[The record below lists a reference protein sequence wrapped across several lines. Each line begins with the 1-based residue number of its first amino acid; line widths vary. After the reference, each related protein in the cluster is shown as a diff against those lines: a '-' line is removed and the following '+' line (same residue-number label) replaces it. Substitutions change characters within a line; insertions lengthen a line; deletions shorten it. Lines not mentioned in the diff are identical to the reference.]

1 MTQLIIL
8 NGTAPNDGT
17 GDNLHT
23 TADKINKNFTELYG
37 RLGLTGSGSN
47 NAVNLTS
54 NGTGPTTVGSTG
66 SGANTFG
73 STGSGS
79 SNFGNT
85 GSGSGSSNFGNTGSG
100 SGSSNFGNGTGT
112 SGANN
117 FGGSG
122 NGANAFGGQN
132 PSSSAPNTF
141 GGSGTGANTFG
152 SPNSAAPNTFGGN
165 GANTFGNGSS
175 SNNTFITSEDPW
187 QLLYTNGSKQIDS
200 SQWLKVSTDSADT
213 AGKSLHLA
221 ASTYDLGF
229 GNSVKQRPIYFT
241 DPALAGGDATAYPS
255 KRVASV
261 RYYEQGASKGLF
273 LSPNYNYNDTAFP
286 DKGVGIWRQ
295 IDNGLLNTKVNLNAV
310 CDGPGLHGVQ
320 IGRGAIGFFQ
330 DLPSYAIVE
339 QRADAIKGLT
349 YIVIPGIHTDD
360 GSCYV
365 GQLSANPY
373 KNRDPAFTETKGIPY
388 WSLGYKASTQLI
400 ENAPAGGI
408 EKSERT
414 PGTEVLVWTVQN
426 RVGVNNTNPQ
436 YSLDVTGSV
445 NLTTQLLVNANAGTE
460 GQTLISHG
468 PSSPPTWGAVSL
480 STATNLS
487 GGGTG
492 SIPYQSSAGNTAML
506 SAGTN
511 GQVLK
516 MGGSGIPVWG
526 TDNGGLSITNDDT
539 GNTNYNLTMTTVSSG
554 SITTEVVNDGKLYYN
569 PSEQRLYAPNLTVS
583 MPTNSEGYLRFK
595 DGTGVNQ
602 AMINAYSNFGGSGR
616 GYFEIYVYDGSND
629 QGNNLNFNGFG
640 AFGFDDNFGNQGDVP
655 VSYGANAK
663 ARMARIGTGT
673 AQLVANLPSASSAG
687 AGARGFVT
695 NATSSTFYSVVAG
708 GGSIG
713 VPVFS
718 DGTNWRIG

>member
-1 MTQLIIL
+1 MAQQIIL
-8 NGTAPNDGT
+8 NGTVPNDGT
-17 GDNLHT
+17 GDSLWV
-23 TADKINKNFTELYG
+23 TANKMNANFTELYN
-37 RLGLTGSGSN
+37 RLGVNGVGGTGSVNITPVTGAPLTIGS
-47 NAVNLTS
+47 S
-54 NGTGPTTVGSTG
+54 GNGTS
-66 SGANTFG
+66 TFG
-73 STGSGS
+73 
-79 SNFGNT
+79 N
-85 GSGSGSSNFGNTGSG
+85 GSGSGSSTFGNHDGGTGDSSFGNSGTGSNGNSSFGNGSGTSGTSGFGNSG
-100 SGSSNFGNGTGT
+100 SGSSGFGNSGNGDSNHGNSGNGNSNFGNSGNGNATFGNSGTGT
-112 SGANN
+112 
-117 FGGSG
+117 
-122 NGANAFGGQN
+122 
-132 PSSSAPNTF
+132 NTY
-141 GGSGTGANTFG
+141 
-152 SPNSAAPNTFGGN
+152 
-165 GANTFGNGSS
+165 
-175 SNNTFITSEDPW
+175 ITSEDPW
-187 QLLYTNGSKQIDS
+187 QVLYSNGSKQIDS

-213 AGKSLHLA
+213 QGKSLHLA

-255 KRVASV
+255 KRVGSI

-273 LSPNYNYNDTAFP
+273 LSPNFNYNDTAFA

-295 IDNGLLNTKVNLNAV
+295 IDNGLLNTKINLNAI

-330 DLPSYAIVE
+330 DLPSYAIVG
-339 QRADAIKGLT
+339 QREDAIKGLT

-365 GQLSANPY
+365 GQISANPY
-373 KNRDPAFTETKGIPY
+373 KNRDATYPETKGVPY
-388 WSLGYKASTQLI
+388 WSLGFKGSTQLI

-414 PGTEVLVWTVQN
+414 PGTEVLVWTALN
-426 RVGVNNTNPQ
+426 RVGINNTNPQ
-436 YSLDVTGSV
+436 YTLDVTGSV
-445 NLTTQLLVNANAGTE
+445 NLTAQLLVNASAGTE
-460 GQTLISHG
+460 GQVLTSHG
-468 PSSPPTWGAVSL
+468 ASSSPTWAAVSV

-487 GGGTG
+487 GGSAG
-492 SIPYQSSAGNTAML
+492 SLPYQSASGTTAML
-506 SAGTN
+506 AAGTN

-516 MGGSGIPVWG
+516 MGGSGVPVWG
-526 TDNGGLSITNDDT
+526 TDAGGLTISSDSSSNI
-539 GNTNYNLTMTTVSSG
+539 NYNLTMTTASSG
-554 SITTEVVNDGKLYYN
+554 TITSEVVDNGNLYYN
-569 PSEQRLYAPNLTVS
+569 PSEQRLYTPNLTVS

-616 GYFEIYVYDGSND
+616 GYFEVYVWDGSSD
-629 QGNNLNFNGFG
+629 QGNNLNFNGYG

-655 VSYGANAK
+655 VSYGSNAK

-673 AQLVANLPSASSAG
+673 AQLVANLPTASSAG

-695 NATSSTFYSVVAG
+695 NATASTFYSVVAG